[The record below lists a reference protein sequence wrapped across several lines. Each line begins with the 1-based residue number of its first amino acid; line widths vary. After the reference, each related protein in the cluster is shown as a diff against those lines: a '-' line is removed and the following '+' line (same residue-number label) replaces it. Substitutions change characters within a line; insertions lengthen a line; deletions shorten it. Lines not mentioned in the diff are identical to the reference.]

1 MAYSPT
7 TWNTNDVITKD
18 KLNKIEQGIVSA
30 SKLSGTDIDTDKDWG
45 NHEITNLRILGT
57 SNLWRRATPSD
68 TVVTASNGTKTTN
81 STSPVLCKEIV
92 VGPRNVP
99 GATYRVKFD
108 HSSAGDVTTHGAIY
122 INGVQRGT
130 THTAV
135 NSTPSVISEDFVLN
149 PGDRVQL
156 YLWSGDAS
164 WTSVSTYLQLC
175 ASFTSITL
183 TDSPENAVTL

>member
-1 MAYSPT
+1 MAYNPT
-7 TWNTNDVITKD
+7 TWGSNDVITKD
-18 KLNKIEQGIVSA
+18 RLNKMEQGIVSA

-45 NHEITNLRILGT
+45 NQEITNLRILGT

-156 YLWSGDAS
+156 YLWSGNAS